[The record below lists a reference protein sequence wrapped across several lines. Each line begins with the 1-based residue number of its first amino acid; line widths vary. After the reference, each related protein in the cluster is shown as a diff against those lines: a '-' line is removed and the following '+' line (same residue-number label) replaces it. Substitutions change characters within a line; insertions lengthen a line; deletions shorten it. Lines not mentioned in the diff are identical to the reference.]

1 MGHERR
7 TDTDECFK
15 QDFAAGRG
23 RVADAATGVALM
35 VVPAVVAFLLLTLAE
50 ISPEALVFARMVGAA
65 LLCIGVAIWL
75 ARADTRSAAQRAQVV
90 G

>member
-1 MGHERR
+1 MNASSR
-7 TDTDECFK
+7 TLLLGV
-15 QDFAAGRG
+15 AG
-23 RVADAATGVALM
+23 VADAATGVALM

-75 ARADTRSAAQRAQVV
+75 GWKDSRCGGLRALVV